1 MNKHRYR
8 LIFSKTLGFLIP
20 VAENTNANRKPGQ
33 TRGPSLA
40 PFAGS
45 LKALPLA
52 ILSCF
57 IQPSFAEILAEPGQ
71 RMGMNQ
77 SSSGVPVME
86 IADPNAKGLSHN
98 RFQEF
103 NVDKPGLIFNN
114 SLRDGTSQI
123 GGFVVHNPNL
133 TREARAILTEVSGP
147 HASSLAGIL
156 EVFGGTADILI
167 ANTKIAFGLEHV
179 TQLIG
184 GSLYS
189 DLTLSKGLS
198 ILDSEQAAYGKNGNK
213 KHFKKVEFNTAW
225 SHPFALA
232 SQDFSF
238 SSRIGGQYSVD
249 NLLNAEK
256 LGLGDEFTVRGFK
269 GPPLWGDQAIYLS
282 NTVTMPLQLLGGTIS
297 PLIGLDTGYAHDVA
311 PHKDHGSI
319 TGLALGTSAN
329 WRYGGGSIT
338 LGVPLSMS
346 DALKDNSEGTVI
358 YLSTYLTL

>member
-86 IADPNAKGLSHN
+86 IADPNGKGLSHN

-167 ANTKIAFGLEHV
+167 ANTISNA
-179 TQLIG
+179 
-184 GSLYS
+184 S
-189 DLTLSKGLS
+189 DLKSLHGMQVVTGEKREGVNLG
-198 ILDSEQAAYGKNGNK
+198 APNGK
-213 KHFKKVEFNTAW
+213 
-225 SHPFALA
+225 
-232 SQDFSF
+232 
-238 SSRIGGQYSVD
+238 SSNLYVRVIEYPGG
-249 NLLNAEK
+249 
-256 LGLGDEFTVRGFK
+256 GLGYSFTSN
-269 GPPLWGDQAIYLS
+269 PPK
-282 NTVTMPLQLLGGTIS
+282 PL
-297 PLIGLDTGYAHDVA
+297 A
-311 PHKDHGSI
+311 K
-319 TGLALGTSAN
+319 
-329 WRYGGGSIT
+329 
-338 LGVPLSMS
+338 
-346 DALKDNSEGTVI
+346 
-358 YLSTYLTL
+358 